1 MGKLFL
7 EFIRYCIN
15 EKAALPEDIEKMD
28 WAGLFRF
35 CQEHAIAGVVFEW
48 LKVHGEGLKV
58 PKEVLLQWFALS
70 EQIKQRN
77 MLLNKRCVELTEMLR
92 KDGFQCC
99 ILKGQGNALLYNVG
113 CKKEDGG
120 SLTLTRTPGDIDVWV
135 MPEDMVNG
143 SRFTVNGYKDAIRE
157 RRRVVTEYVRR
168 RFPKTRIRYQH
179 IDYPVFTDVDV
190 EVHFLPT
197 AKNNP
202 IFNKRIQKWAEE
214 ERIKV
219 NGEWVMAELPAGQG
233 EIPVPTVEFN
243 VLYQMSHLMHHF
255 FDEGI
260 GLRQMVDYYYVLKKF
275 RDESLVFRDSAKSI
289 ELEETLKYLGLWKFA
304 GAVMYVMREVF
315 GLEENYMIA
324 PVDEKRGM
332 TLMNE
337 ILKGGNFGKYSGLT
351 QHSTGGKYFLKHWR
365 NLHFVKEY
373 PSEALS
379 EPIFRTWHFFWRL
392 GHR

>member
-1 MGKLFL
+1 MEELFL
-7 EFIRYCIN
+7 EFIRYCVN
-15 EKAALPEDIEKMD
+15 EKAALPEDIKKMD

-35 CQEHAIAGVVFEW
+35 CQEQAIAGVVFEW
-48 LKVHGEGLKV
+48 LKVHGEGLKI

-135 MPEDMVNG
+135 MSEDMVNG

-179 IDYPVFTDVDV
+179 IDYPVFPDVEV
-190 EVHFLPT
+190 EVHFIPT

-233 EIPVPTVEFN
+233 RIPVPTVEFN
-243 VLYQMSHLMHHF
+243 VIYQMSHLMHHF

-260 GLRQMVDYYYVLKKF
+260 GLRQMIDYYYVLKKF
-275 RDESLVFRDSAKSI
+275 RDESLEFRDSSKSI
-289 ELEETLKYLGLWKFA
+289 ELGETLKYLGLWKFA

>member
-1 MGKLFL
+1 MEELFL
-7 EFIRYCIN
+7 EFIRYCVN
-15 EKAALPEDIEKMD
+15 EKAALPEDIGKMD

-35 CQEHAIAGVVFEW
+35 CQEQAIAGVVFEW
-48 LKVHGEGLKV
+48 LKVHGEGLKI

-143 SRFTVNGYKDAIRE
+143 SRFTVHGYKDAIRE

-190 EVHFLPT
+190 EVHFIPT

-202 IFNKRIQKWAEE
+202 IFNQRIQKWAEE
-214 ERIKV
+214 ERVKV
-219 NGEWVMAELPAGQG
+219 DGEWLMAELPDGQG
-233 EIPVPTVEFN
+233 RIPLPTVEFN
-243 VLYQMSHLMHHF
+243 VVYQMSHLMHHF

-260 GLRQMVDYYYVLKKF
+260 GLRQMIDYYYVL
-275 RDESLVFRDSAKSI
+275 RRI
-289 ELEETLKYLGLWKFA
+289 EDPLRLPLYKGRNLEETLKYLGLWKFA

-324 PVDEKRGM
+324 PVDEKRGR

-379 EPIFRTWHFFWRL
+379 EPLFRTWHFFWRL
-392 GHR
+392 RHR

>member
-1 MGKLFL
+1 MEELFL

-35 CQEHAIAGVVFEW
+35 CQEQAIAGVVFEW

-77 MLLNKRCVELTEMLR
+77 MLLNKRCVELREKLR

-99 ILKGQGNALLYNVG
+99 ILKGQGNALLYDVG

-143 SRFTVNGYKDAIRE
+143 SGFTVHGYKDAIRE

-168 RFPKTRIRYQH
+168 ISPKTRIRYQH
-179 IDYPVFTDVDV
+179 IDYPVFPDVDV
-190 EVHFLPT
+190 EVHFIPT

-202 IFNKRIQKWAEE
+202 IFNQRIQKWAEE
-214 ERIKV
+214 ERVKV
-219 NGEWVMAELPAGQG
+219 DGEWLMAELPDGQG
-233 EIPVPTVEFN
+233 RIPVPTVEFN
-243 VLYQMSHLMHHF
+243 VIYQMSHLMHHF

-260 GLRQMVDYYYVLKKF
+260 GLRQMIDYYYVLK
-275 RDESLVFRDSAKSI
+275 RI
-289 ELEETLKYLGLWKFA
+289 EDPLRLPLYKGRNLEETLKYLGLWKFA
-304 GAVMYVMREVF
+304 GAVMYIMKEVL
-315 GLEENYMIA
+315 GLEEKFLIV
-324 PVDEKRGM
+324 PVDERRGK
-332 TLMNE
+332 TLLNE
-337 ILKGGNFGKYSGLT
+337 ILKGGNFGHYSGLD
-351 QHSTGGKYFLKHWR
+351 QKNALKKYFQKTWR
-365 NLHFVKEY
+365 NMKLVKEY
-373 PSEALS
+373 PAEALC
-379 EPIFRTWHFFWRL
+379 EPVFRTWHFFWRL
-392 GHR
+392 RHK